1 MILFIFSPPEALIM
15 NGQHDPK
22 VDIWSMGAILY
33 YMTYGREPNWNPE
46 NRNWE
51 PPYGHCPVPDPL
63 VQDLLKKTLQYD
75 MNDRPDINMLIR
87 HPYTRLP

>member
-1 MILFIFSPPEALIM
+1 ME
-15 NGQHDPK
+15 GQHDPK

-33 YMTYGREPNWNPE
+33 YMTYGKQPNWNPE

-51 PPYGHCPVPDPL
+51 PPYGHCPVNDPL
-63 VQDLLKKTLQYD
+63 IEDLLKKTLQYQ
-75 MNDRPDINMLIR
+75 MENRPNINMLLN